1 MEEKQDFKT
10 PWRVKKEKTELEI
23 YTRFM
28 ELIQKPGASK
38 IEVAKFLC
46 KEYNIATIST
56 IYGIRKRV
64 EKRLQDGT
72 K

>member
-10 PWRVKKEKTELEI
+10 PWRVKKEETELEI

-38 IEVAKFLC
+38 VEVAKFLC

>member
-10 PWRVKKEKTELEI
+10 PWRVKQEEKELKI
-23 YTRFM
+23 YSEFM
-28 ELIQKPGASK
+28 ELSQKPGASK
-38 IEVAKFLC
+38 VEIAKFLC
-46 KEYNIATIST
+46 EKYNIATIST